1 MKKANYIIISMLL
14 LATFLSGCVDQT
26 EVDSNSESGDITI
39 GALLP
44 LTGDLSSIGESSQAA
59 LEISS
64 TDINDYYSEL
74 GSETKVEVI
83 VKDTESNPEKA
94 LEQLKE
100 LDEMG
105 IKIVIGPQA
114 SNEAEA
120 VLEYATENGIVLL
133 STASTAPA
141 LAIPEDN
148 LFRLVPDDTE
158 QGMGIA
164 TLMHEEN
171 ISAVIPV
178 YRNDVWG
185 LGLSEEVKNSF
196 ESLGGTVL
204 EGIAYESNDED
215 LSAEV
220 ESLNEKVA
228 TATSEYGEESV
239 AVLLCSYGEAT
250 EIFAL
255 AQDQPA
261 LSAVN
266 WYGSDGIAL
275 NKELVNNDNSASFA
289 IATNLKAPIYG
300 SDEKNSRYEE
310 VGNRIEEKI
319 GRVPDTY
326 AYATYDALWILTFVD
341 LDSIPENDESVK
353 LAMDTLTESYYGVT
367 GWTELNK
374 DGDREHWNYDIWTVT
389 EEGGSYQWELAAR
402 YFCHDGLVFV

>member
-1 MKKANYIIISMLL
+1 MRKTNYIIISMLL

-26 EVDSNSESGDITI
+26 EVDVNSESGDITI

-59 LEISS
+59 LEISR

-114 SNEAEA
+114 SNEAET

-275 NKELVNNDNSASFA
+275 NKELVNNDDSASFA

-310 VGNRIEEKI
+310 VGTRIEEQI

-341 LDSIPENDESVK
+341 LDSTPENENSVK
-353 LAMDTLTESYYGVT
+353 LAMNTLTESYYGVT

-389 EEGGSYQWELAAR
+389 EEDGTYQWKLAAR
-402 YFCHDGLVFV
+402 YFCHDGLVFE